1 MCCQFHRRQNR
12 MRESPV
18 ASNRVVHITDKGIH
32 PQIAKL
38 LYLPIILELIH
49 YVGFYFNYKHCLVL
63 TTKDSLK
70 RDRYQV
76 NQTLCILKWLV
87 CLSEHQLFSDVR
99 SARHINI
106 TEIQNLTS
114 KSPEAK
120 MLLDILL
127 SANCDAVP
135 PNLLGYLRKPFT
147 IPLWPPCLNNCKFRL
162 RPYSQEVAK
171 AGSAACFIW

>member
-32 PQIAKL
+32 PQLAKL

-49 YVGFYFNYKHCLVL
+49 YVGFFLL
-63 TTKDSLK
+63 
-70 RDRYQV
+70 
-76 NQTLCILKWLV
+76 QTLLSTYNKGFPEERQKLNSLYILKWLV

-120 MLLDILL
+120 TLLDILL
-127 SANCDAVP
+127 SANYDAVP

-147 IPLWPPCLNNCKFRL
+147 IPLWPPCLNNCKFWL
-162 RPYSQEVAK
+162 CPYSQEVAT
-171 AGSAACFIW
+171 ADSAACFIW